1 MTKLSDF
8 EIEIWNQDRISDQL
22 NSIAELRIS
31 VFRSFPYLY
40 DGHLD
45 YEKKYL
51 QTYVQSSQ
59 SRMIA
64 IQKQNELVGISSCIP
79 LIDETDDVKN
89 PFIQN
94 GFDLNEIFY
103 FGESILKPEFR
114 GLGLGHLFFDEREKI
129 ALKSK
134 QFHTTCFCAVQRP
147 TTHPLR
153 PTDYKPLDE
162 FWKMRGYEKNE
173 MVTSTFS
180 WQDLGE
186 SQETPKT
193 MTYWFKYW
201 KKTL

>member
-1 MTKLSDF
+1 MTSLADLK
-8 EIEIWNQDRISDQL
+8 IEVWDTNFIQDQL

-51 QTYVQSSQ
+51 QTYIQSPQ

-64 IQKQNELVGISSCIP
+64 VKKQNELVGISSCIP
-79 LIDETDDVKN
+79 LMDETDDVKA

-94 GFDLNEIFY
+94 GFDQNEIFY

-114 GLGLGHLFFDEREKI
+114 GLGIGHLFFDEREKI
-129 ALKSK
+129 ALKSN
-134 QFHTTCFCAVQRP
+134 QFHTTCFCAVNRP
-147 TTHPLR
+147 VSHPLR
-153 PTDYKPLDE
+153 PIDYKPLDE

-173 MVTSTFS
+173 MITSTFS

-186 SQETPKT
+186 MQETPKT
-193 MTYWFKYW
+193 MTYWFKHW
-201 KKTL
+201 KKNL